1 MGLFKKIRRFFELRK
16 ALKKSIEE
24 FEKQNAVYFTLTT
37 EGMKELPEEE
47 LFSAV
52 WARTYK
58 RVDELEDDFRALPEK
73 QRIFYAVNLLE
84 AEVNNGGLCQFFVNS
99 SREVAPYISEYLGV
113 IGAMEHKELFDNFI
127 EENQIDVND
136 LSSFMCEDVEEFSEQ
151 TKRYPFD
158 DFDDA
163 FYELESLEEYLTS
176 FIKNNIEE
184 F

>member
-1 MGLFKKIRRFFELRK
+1 MGLFKKIKEFLAFRK

-24 FEKQNAVYFTLTT
+24 FEKQNAVYLTLTT
-37 EGMKELPEEE
+37 EGLKELPEEE

-58 RVDELEDDFRALPEK
+58 RVDELEDFRALPEK

-136 LSSFMCEDVEEFSEQ
+136 LTSFICEDVEEFSEQ
-151 TKRYPFD
+151 TERYPFD
-158 DFDDA
+158 DYDDA
-163 FYELESLEEYLTS
+163 FYELEPLEEYLTS
-176 FIKNNIEE
+176 FIKNNIDE